1 MIYRNAL
8 LAAVCL
14 LLTGFRLVPAF
25 GDTAFE
31 TARLKAAAANP
42 PGVSV
47 TLTLPGGR
55 TQFHRG
61 EIIPLST
68 VFASSLPGKY
78 DLNTDDGSRDLEWGN
93 DSFHADNT
101 AGSVDPLPVYY
112 DHEFGMAYSGPGP
125 RFEPLTTKP
134 LTVSYTLNEWLRFD
148 ASGHYRV
155 YLTSGR
161 VTDTVKRHD
170 DLFFRGHVV
179 TSNAVE
185 FDVLPDDPVWDAQT
199 LQAALPLYN
208 AQGYNS
214 RTDAVQQAAIRTV
227 RFLDTPDAA
236 RAMIARYGTFSDFD
250 FANTRTYF
258 QTRLGLF
265 GFPQPGFVVSEM
277 ERRIS
282 DPDFPISEQFV
293 YDLAQA
299 QFLAAYTHLVPRY
312 VAGDPAKEKARQD
325 LLQQR
330 LAALT
335 ALQEQDRERLKAAA
349 PNKRDKARVA
359 SLYALLRLDYR
370 SPNSAE
376 HQTQVRALVP
386 VFEEL
391 TPEQQDNLLGYQWAA
406 LRGPDMLPILRRLY
420 AAPPPNADPGSA
432 EGSEAVE
439 RRSLALRRL
448 TELSPAEGRALLL
461 TEIKSRHPH
470 IDLPTLCSLPD
481 RALPALDGVLAANL
495 ESVLSSGSGN
505 DADVSRLVERYATAS
520 ILPRVKAAYGD
531 KGGEWDCDIQT
542 NLLAYFLRT
551 DPAYGAAQMRNALAA
566 RKDTGCYHFVL
577 ADVAALQ
584 SGPQVERLAVLHLH
598 DPDTAVAADAAKM
611 LGAYGS
617 AVAEPALWARL
628 REWHRQWAGK
638 ADQIEPTD
646 AHIALQ
652 PGQLEYAL
660 INAIA
665 TAPGW
670 LTNQA
675 QIQALDKLC
684 VTREA
689 QGNVTSF
696 LQDWAETVR
705 ISCSEDAGPWQVV
718 QYHSLPTL
726 LALETKLAQ
735 FPHGTRFQISPFGFS
750 DQAAQAQ
757 AFARLAS
764 FLKQHGMFLKME
776 PFPRSQPK

>member
-1 MIYRNAL
+1 MAYRNAL
-8 LAAVCL
+8 LVGVCL
-14 LLTGFRLVPAF
+14 ILSCLRLVPAF

-42 PGVSV
+42 PGVPV

-61 EIIPLST
+61 EIIPLLA

-78 DLNTDDGSRDLEWGN
+78 DLNTDDGSRDLEWN
-93 DSFHADNT
+93 SDAFHVDS
-101 AGSVDPLPVYY
+101 AGAVDPLPVYY
-112 DHEFGMAYSGPGP
+112 DREFGMAYSGPGP
-125 RFEPLTTKP
+125 RFEPLAMKP

-148 ASGHYRV
+148 APGHYRV
-155 YLTSGR
+155 YLTCGR
-161 VTDTVKRHD
+161 VTDAAKRHE
-170 DLFFRGHVV
+170 DLFFRGHSM
-179 TSNAVE
+179 TSNSVE
-185 FDVLPDDPVWDAQT
+185 FDVLPDDPAWDAQT

-214 RTDAVQQAAIRTV
+214 RTDAAQQAAIRAV

-282 DPDFPISEQFV
+282 DPDFPVSEQLI

-299 QFLAAYTHLVPRY
+299 QFLAAYTHLIPRY
-312 VAGDPAKEKARQD
+312 VAGDPAKEKERQD

-330 LAALT
+330 LAAET
-335 ALQEQDRERLKAAA
+335 ALQQQDWERLKAAS
-349 PNKRDKARVA
+349 PIKRGKARVT

-386 VFEEL
+386 VFEDL
-391 TPEQQDNLLGYQWAA
+391 TPEQQENLLGYNWAA

-420 AAPPPNADPGSA
+420 AEPVSDGGVGNWQEVDSLALH
-432 EGSEAVE
+432 
-439 RRSLALRRL
+439 SLALRRL

-461 TEIKSRHPH
+461 TEIRSRNPRV
-470 IDLPTLCSLPD
+470 DLPTLCSLPD
-481 RALPALDGVLAANL
+481 RTLPALDGVLAANL
-495 ESVLSSGSGN
+495 ESILSSGSG
-505 DADVSRLVERYATAS
+505 DWRVAPRLVERYATAS
-520 ILPRVKAAYGD
+520 ILPRVKAVYGD
-531 KGGEWDCDIQT
+531 KGGQWACDIQT

-551 DPAYGAAQMRNALAA
+551 DPAYGAAQMRKALAA
-566 RKDTGCYHFVL
+566 RKDTGCYRSVL
-577 ADVAALQ
+577 SDVAALK
-584 SGPQVERLAVLHLH
+584 SGPDVERLAALHLH
-598 DPDTAVAADAAKM
+598 DPDTAVVADAAKM
-611 LGAYGS
+611 LGEDGS
-617 AVAEPALWARL
+617 LRDEPALWARL
-628 REWHRQWAGK
+628 RQWHTQWTGK
-638 ADQIEPTD
+638 ANQIEPTD
-646 AHIALQ
+646 AHIAPQ

-660 INAIA
+660 INALA
-665 TAPGW
+665 VSPHW

-675 QIQALDKLC
+675 QLQALDKLC

-726 LALETKLAQ
+726 SALETKLAQ
-735 FPHGTRFQISPFGFS
+735 FPRGTRFQLSPFGFS

-757 AFARLAS
+757 AFARLGA
-764 FLKQHGMFLKME
+764 FLKQQGMFLKME